1 MTITLYKLE
10 IFSKL
15 VLSEEVRE
23 SNNSYEVS
31 KLVLSGDVRD
41 SIELL
46 NLTFRVFFTK

>member
-23 SNNSYEVS
+23 SNNFYEVS
-31 KLVLSGDVRD
+31 KLVLLGDVRD
-41 SIELL
+41 SKKSYQKRKEL
-46 NLTFRVFFTK
+46 N